1 MQSKKQLN
9 LLSTIAEAIPE
20 ERGGSIGSSG
30 YDFQKTWGVAKIIE
44 LAEKGEE
51 FLLVFDYH
59 EDTILLDGIEEPEKI
74 VFFQIKQKETGNWTH
89 GFLTKKTKTTNSI
102 LAKLLKMKD
111 KFPDG
116 VGEFRFVTNAP
127 MSVEL
132 INENDN
138 SLIFDEICFANFKQ
152 AELVKVETK
161 LKLELEGFEIDK
173 VKDHLFYER
182 TKLPLISTDSACIG
196 FLDKFLSKMFP
207 GHSFRASDFYQTL
220 LSEVKKKTNNK
231 YVSHT
236 PEWIKENKSISSTDF
251 DKFLKTA
258 DQIKAPLNQ
267 WSEISRTLEEVGENA
282 TEIYR
287 LKNEWQSLYLDIVQ
301 EKEILT
307 LVMKEIR
314 KLLSEISKTSS
325 LGKAELIIAV
335 LLQYKTARIEK
346 AYSDDNI
353 RLMIIYEYCK

>member
-1 MQSKKQLN
+1 MESKKQLN
-9 LLSTIAEAIPE
+9 LLLAIAEAVPE

-30 YDFQKTWGVAKIIE
+30 YDFQKIWGVAKIIE
-44 LAEKGEE
+44 LADKEEE

-59 EDTILLDGIEEPEKI
+59 EDTILLDGIEESEKI

-89 GFLTKKTKTTNSI
+89 GFLTKRTKTTNSI

-127 MSVEL
+127 FSVKLVDEA
-132 INENDN
+132 DN
-138 SLIFDEICFANFKQ
+138 SIVFDEICFSSIDGKILKQ
-152 AELVKVETK
+152 VETK
-161 LKLELEGFEIDK
+161 LKEELEIFEVDK
-173 VKDHLFYER
+173 LKDHIFYEK
-182 TKLPLISTDSACIG
+182 TKLPLVSTDSACIG
-196 FLDKFLSKMFP
+196 FLDKFLSSKFP

-236 PEWIKENKSISSTDF
+236 PEWIKVNKSISSVDF
-251 DKFLKTA
+251 DQFLKSA

-267 WSEISRTLEEVGENA
+267 WSEISHILEELGEIA
-282 TEIYR
+282 TDIYR

-301 EKEILT
+301 EKEIHS
-307 LVMKEIR
+307 LVAKEIR
-314 KLLSEISKTSS
+314 RLLIELSKGSS
-325 LGKAELIIAV
+325 LDKRELFLEA
-335 LLQYKTARIEK
+335 LSKYKSTRVENV
-346 AYSDDNI
+346 YSDDSI
-353 RLMIIYEYCK
+353 RLMVIYEYCK